1 MNTLT
6 VLNKDKETS
15 IKLIN
20 KHRLNNKNNWYQCD
34 VSCNGYN
41 YKIKAF
47 DTWVQLCYVYKDN
60 ELLYNNPSHMDIS
73 IKDFKQ
79 FLIDTIK

>member
-6 VLNKDKETS
+6 ALNKDKQTL

-20 KHRLNNKNNWYQCD
+20 KHRLNNKNNWYQCN

-41 YKIKAF
+41 YKIKGYN
-47 DTWVQLCYVYKDN
+47 TWVQLCYVYKDN
-60 ELLYNNPSHMDIS
+60 ELLYNNPSSMDIS
-73 IKDFKQ
+73 IKEFKQ
-79 FLIDTIK
+79 FLNNTIK